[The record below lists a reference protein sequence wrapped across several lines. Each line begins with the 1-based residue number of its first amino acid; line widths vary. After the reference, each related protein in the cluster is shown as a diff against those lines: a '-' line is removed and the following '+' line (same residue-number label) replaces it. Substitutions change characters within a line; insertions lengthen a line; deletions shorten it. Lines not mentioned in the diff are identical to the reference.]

1 MGRLLRLDE
10 RAEGFL
16 PQPEPCL
23 SAQIRGYWISHA
35 RIHSKARQDLYAEA
49 MLDLI
54 DRLGAR
60 IIVRSDLPAQ
70 TEDGVIQRVG
80 IVEFDNH
87 FDAVRAWNDKE
98 VQQTLRLFDDTCTF
112 TTQIVAGTG
121 E

>member
-10 RAEGFL
+10 RSASFL
-16 PQPEPCL
+16 PQPERSN

-35 RIHSKARQDLYAEA
+35 RIHNKARHDMYAEA

-60 IIVRSDLPAQ
+60 VIVRSDLPA
-70 TEDGVIQRVG
+70 TDDGVIQRIG

-98 VQQTLRLFDDTCTF
+98 VQQTLRLFDGTCTF